1 MDKIISNT
9 YSKKAKSM
17 ENATVLFCFFS
28 FEGVFSLFLMY
39 LSNRVKKLL
48 RMIKIDTAHLFNLR
62 T

>member
-17 ENATVLFCFFS
+17 GNATVLFFCS

-39 LSNRVKKLL
+39 LSKEVKNWAFENDK
-48 RMIKIDTAHLFNLR
+48 D
-62 T
+62 